1 MHLND
6 ITWILVALLVVVP
19 VLIVAVLRFAFRHR
33 GGIGTGIGGAIFVTL
48 CWVAALAIILYRVG
62 VFRL

>member
-6 ITWILVALLVVVP
+6 VTWILVVLLIAVP
-19 VLIVAVLRFAFRHR
+19 VLIVAALRFAFRHR

-48 CWVAALAIILYRVG
+48 CWATALAIILYRVG
-62 VFRL
+62 VFGR